1 MFIENLSY
9 FVKRNNFRDYLTDL
23 TGKIGSFQEMNSDEK
38 EGFQR
43 YLNWSMLY
51 GLVWDGKEGYI

>member
-38 EGFQR
+38 EEFQR
-43 YLNWSMLY
+43 HLNWTMLY
-51 GLVWDGKEGYI
+51 